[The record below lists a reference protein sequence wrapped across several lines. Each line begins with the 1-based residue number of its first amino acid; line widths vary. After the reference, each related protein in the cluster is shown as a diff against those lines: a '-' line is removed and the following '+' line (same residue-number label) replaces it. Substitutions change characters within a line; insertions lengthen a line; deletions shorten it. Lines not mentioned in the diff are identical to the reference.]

1 MSLKYETRRNLSQIK
16 EENLSQIKEENLS
29 QKDENIVF
37 ENKRCDKLLFMI

>member
-1 MSLKYETRRNLSQIK
+1 MSLKYETRR
-16 EENLSQIKEENLS
+16 NLSQIKEENLS